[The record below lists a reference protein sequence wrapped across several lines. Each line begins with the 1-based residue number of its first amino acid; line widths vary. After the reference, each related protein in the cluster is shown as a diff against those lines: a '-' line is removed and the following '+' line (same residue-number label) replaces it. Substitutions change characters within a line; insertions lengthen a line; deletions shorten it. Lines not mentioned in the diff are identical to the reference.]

1 MQLMR
6 IDKFLNAVN
15 VVKRRAVSEDMC
27 KSGVVSIND
36 VVCKPAKEL
45 KIGDIITI
53 KFLNSEKK
61 YEVLKFPTTKNTPK
75 SSQSEYIKE
84 L

>member
-1 MQLMR
+1 MR

-53 KFLNSEKK
+53 KFLKGEKK
-61 YEVLKFPTTKNTPK
+61 YEVLSFPTTKNTPK
-75 SSQSEYIKE
+75 SKQSEYIKE

>member
-1 MQLMR
+1 MR

-27 KSGVVSIND
+27 KSGVVSING

-45 KIGDIITI
+45 KVGDIITI
-53 KFLNSEKK
+53 KFLNDEKK
-61 YEVLKFPTTKNTPK
+61 YEVLSFPTTKNTPK
-75 SSQSEYIKE
+75 NKQNEYLKE